1 MRVTVGDL
9 LAQIERYKAHSN
21 RMNGDVLTDE
31 SEIVL
36 VPMHDM
42 EYDWKITAIEAD
54 VYDMDQGLV
63 LALVAERDYEQ
74 S

>member
-1 MRVTVGDL
+1 MPITVGDL
-9 LAQIERYKAHSN
+9 LAQIERYKAHAN

-31 SEIVL
+31 SEILV

-42 EYDWKITAIEAD
+42 EYDWKITAIETD

-63 LALVAERDYEQ
+63 LAFITERDMGK
-74 S
+74 